1 MTLFL
6 WGSSSGVFDPREFHI
21 FAVRCLEGTPD
32 EAAYRSA
39 ISRAYYAAYLTAY
52 QYISANKL
60 HVIPARGQRLGPHER
75 TIQAIGA
82 IRYPGAPYVE
92 SELASLKRRRL
103 SADYDQEYDEAE
115 LDAPGA
121 IRDAAMIIAWF
132 DGLP

>member
-1 MTLFL
+1 ME
-6 WGSSSGVFDPREFHI
+6 D
-21 FAVRCLEGTPD
+21 TPD

-39 ISRAYYAAYLTAY
+39 ISRSYYAAYLTAH

-60 HVIPARGQRLGPHER
+60 RVIPTKGQRLGPHER
-75 TIQAIGA
+75 TIRAVSG
-82 IRYPGAPYVE
+82 IRYPGSSYVE

-103 SADYDQEYDEAE
+103 SADYDQEYAEAE

-132 DGLP
+132 DELP